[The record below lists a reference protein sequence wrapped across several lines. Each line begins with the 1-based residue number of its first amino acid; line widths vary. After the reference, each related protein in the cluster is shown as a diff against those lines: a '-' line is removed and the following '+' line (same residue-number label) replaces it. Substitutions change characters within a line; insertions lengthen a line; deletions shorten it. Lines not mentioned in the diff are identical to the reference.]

1 MNLEFIQNIEPK
13 AWLYICR
20 KKPKLRELSFKPKC
34 LGLESMGFKP
44 HPMVLIEEVIEIL
57 KSQSRPVHLAQLS
70 WGGFNL
76 HGDEKSIREAQRLLH
91 EAAKVP
97 ALYERIDELQKIPE
111 LNPEDI
117 VVDVVYKQLGGFAPI
132 VSHGVRVAHKPSRI
146 SVVVDSERS
155 QHKNRQLALQ
165 ALRSIISE
173 EFKS

>member
-1 MNLEFIQNIEPK
+1 MTPLKIAIDRLEDMLKGDDGQAWKEAEK
-13 AWLYICR
+13 ALPGL
-20 KKPKLRELSFKPKC
+20 KKALEL
-34 LGLESMGFKP
+34 E
-44 HPMVLIEEVIEIL
+44 
-57 KSQSRPVHLAQLS
+57 SRPVHLAQLS

-132 VSHGVRVAHKPSRI
+132 VSHGIRVAHKPSRI

>member
-1 MNLEFIQNIEPK
+1 MTPLKIAIDRLEDMLKGDDGQAWKEAEK
-13 AWLYICR
+13 ALPGL
-20 KKPKLRELSFKPKC
+20 KKALE
-34 LGLESMGFKP
+34 LESR
-44 HPMVLIEEVIEIL
+44 
-57 KSQSRPVHLAQLS
+57 SAHLSQLS
-70 WGGFNL
+70 WSGFNL

-132 VSHGVRVAHKPSRI
+132 VSHGIRVAHKPSRI

-155 QHKNRQLALQ
+155 QHKNRELALQ

>member
-1 MNLEFIQNIEPK
+1 MREALEALLANHKHHQDYDDYGGYKGSDLEQQNLEAI
-13 AWLYICR
+13 AML
-20 KKPKLRELSFKPKC
+20 
-34 LGLESMGFKP
+34 
-44 HPMVLIEEVIEIL
+44 
-57 KSQSRPVHLAQLS
+57 QSALPPPQPAAPVVS
-70 WGGFNL
+70 
-76 HGDEKSIREAQRLLH
+76 
-91 EAAKVP
+91 
-97 ALYERIDELQKIPE
+97 PE

-132 VSHGVRVAHKPSRI
+132 VSHGIRVAHKPSRI

>member
-1 MNLEFIQNIEPK
+1 MTPLKIAIDRIEDMLKGDDGQAWKEAEKALPGLKKALE
-13 AWLYICR
+13 
-20 KKPKLRELSFKPKC
+20 
-34 LGLESMGFKP
+34 LE
-44 HPMVLIEEVIEIL
+44 
-57 KSQSRPVHLAQLS
+57 SRPVHLAQLS
-70 WGGFNL
+70 WSGFNL

-132 VSHGVRVAHKPSRI
+132 VSHGVRVAHKPSQI

>member
-1 MNLEFIQNIEPK
+1 MTPLKIAIDRIEDMLKGDDGQAWKEAEKALPGLKKALE
-13 AWLYICR
+13 
-20 KKPKLRELSFKPKC
+20 
-34 LGLESMGFKP
+34 LESR
-44 HPMVLIEEVIEIL
+44 
-57 KSQSRPVHLAQLS
+57 SVHLAQLS

-117 VVDVVYKQLGGFAPI
+117 VVNVVYKQLGGFAPI

>member
-1 MNLEFIQNIEPK
+1 MSGALEALLANHKHHQDYDDYGGYKGSDLEQQNLEAI
-13 AWLYICR
+13 AML
-20 KKPKLRELSFKPKC
+20 
-34 LGLESMGFKP
+34 
-44 HPMVLIEEVIEIL
+44 
-57 KSQSRPVHLAQLS
+57 QS
-70 WGGFNL
+70 
-76 HGDEKSIREAQRLLH
+76 
-91 EAAKVP
+91 
-97 ALYERIDELQKIPE
+97 ALPPE

-155 QHKNRQLALQ
+155 QHKNRELALQ